1 MVSRWFSNLRVRSKI
16 LAAVLIASVIVAVA
30 TVLAVQRMGEMDE
43 RLVEIRETNVTNL
56 NLLGDMR
63 GAQSQMNRWAA
74 TATENAASAEAKA
87 AAAEVQAAAVADLG
101 DALEIY
107 RSQPK
112 STTAE
117 TTFAGFIDYWEQFTA
132 ALDDAKAGRAPTA
145 DLDAVLTGMESTV
158 SALADEEEASADAAV
173 KKARERYT
181 AARAEVLTTLAVA
194 MLIGILVALLV
205 ARSITRRLRV
215 VADAMEAVA
224 TGDLTGEI
232 DVRGRD
238 EIGTMAG
245 SVNKATT
252 SVRETVTA
260 LAEGAATLARSSA
273 DLSAVTDG
281 VATSAAVVADGASAA
296 NGSAEEVSRNL
307 QTVAAGA
314 DEMALSIHEISRS
327 TTEGA
332 QVTAEAVAVVAD
344 TADTVG
350 KLGASSQE
358 IGEVVKVITAIAEQT
373 NLLALNATIE
383 AARAGDMGKGFAVVA
398 GEVKDLAQ
406 ETAKATG
413 DISARVL
420 AIQADTRNAVE
431 AITRI
436 SEVIERI
443 NALQTT
449 IASAVEEQT
458 ATTAEMNRNVAT
470 AATGAVRIAGNVA
483 HVSGAA
489 GDSNRSVLAGQ
500 QAAADLAALAGDLQK
515 LVGRFSYR

>member
-1 MVSRWFSNLRVRSKI
+1 VVSRWFSNLRVRSKI
-16 LAAVLIASVIVAVA
+16 LTAVLLASVVVAVA

-63 GAQSQMNRWAA
+63 GAQAQMSRWAA
-74 TATENAASAEAKA
+74 TAKQNASSAGARTA
-87 AAAEVQAAAVADLG
+87 AATVQAAAVADLG

-112 STTAE
+112 SEAAE
-117 TTFAGFIDYWEQFTA
+117 RTFTDFIDYWEQFTA
-132 ALDDAKAGRAPTA
+132 AVDDAKGGRAPVA
-145 DLDAVLTGMESTV
+145 DLDAVLTGMDDTV
-158 SALADEEEASADAAV
+158 HQLADEEDAAADAAV
-173 KKARERYT
+173 KQARDRFT
-181 AARAEVLTTLAVA
+181 SARLEVLGALAVA
-194 MLIGILVALLV
+194 LLLGIGVALMV
-205 ARSITRRLRV
+205 ARSITGRLRR
-215 VADAMEAVA
+215 VAEAMEAVA
-224 TGDLTGEI
+224 TGDLTGRI
-232 DVRGRD
+232 DVPGRD
-238 EIGTMAG
+238 ELGQMAQ
-245 SVNKATT
+245 SVNRATT
-252 SVRETVTA
+252 SVRDTVTA
-260 LAEGAATLARSSA
+260 LAEGATMLASSSD
-273 DLSAVTDG
+273 DLSKVTDG
-281 VATSAAVVADGASAA
+281 VAASAAMVAGGAQSA
-296 NGSAEEVSRNL
+296 NGSAVEVSRNL

-314 DEMALSIHEISRS
+314 DEMALSIQEISRS

-332 QVTAEAVAVVAD
+332 QVTAQAVAVVAA

-383 AARAGDMGKGFAVVA
+383 AARAGEMGKGFAVVA

-413 DISARVL
+413 DISARVQ
-420 AIQADTRNAVE
+420 AIQSDTRGAVE

-436 SEVIERI
+436 SEVIEQI
-443 NALQTT
+443 NHLQTT

-458 ATTAEMNRNVAT
+458 ATTAEMNRNVST
-470 AATGAVRIAGNVA
+470 AAGGAARIADDVA

-489 GDSNRSVLAGQ
+489 EDSNRNVLAGQ
-500 QAAADLAALAGDLQK
+500 RAAADLAALAGDLQQ